1 MSGLLRPVTTLSGLK
16 VSTDIPRKPM
26 TQSSLQSTT
35 DPDIPQVL
43 LFGHSGA
50 GKSALLGA
58 LYQAGEKQGETLLG
72 EVLEPSGRLASIR
85 EAIYSGKD
93 LEKTHA
99 ELTSYTVRLR
109 PWREGTRLV
118 GEPFT
123 IVLNDCSGK
132 AAESLI
138 RHPNSLHD
146 PETRAPLAR
155 AVIDAD
161 AIILLVNASSDE
173 KELSSA
179 FAEFHA
185 FLTIVAW
192 GKTNAREVGGFP
204 IYLVLTQCDKLAK
217 PNDTRANWEERVQGH
232 AENTWDKF
240 HSFLKVAAHEDD
252 FPSPFLPFG
261 SIELIVQG
269 VAVRLPRLVDSPGQ
283 PTTPFHVAELFRDC
297 FAAAKSHRERV
308 RGSNRRLKWTI
319 RSAITFV
326 AAMLVTS
333 IGMILFQ
340 PPPVDF
346 QLTDRVTAYEMHEP
360 PAAVRLVE
368 PNLTRNNQTL
378 ISFRDDPGYYALRD
392 DLKEFIDSR
401 LKEID
406 DYKRYR
412 DKLNHATAP
421 GDTRTLEE
429 LAEVEKTLRGD
440 LALPAN
446 YSWEETPAALLR
458 QKWLAD
464 VSAIREAESNF
475 QDYYRNF
482 IRRGIALTLTNS
494 FGGNWRADVNGLLV
508 EGARPPVALKEPLAG
523 SPVYSSRRG
532 EAVLN
537 RVPYEFEG
545 VYHARKEWDTTRD
558 RLSHL
563 RDLADSLNLT
573 TGPDRPDSLLVLPE
587 PGPGVDSTTL
597 PTSRWNALKKTY
609 AYLADDVDNWNLND
623 FPDVGRSIL
632 ASRLDSY
639 FKAGLRHV
647 HALVQSRFGP
657 NLEKKDTHENWLML
671 ANLLTDSTTPF
682 PEWGQFL
689 QLYAKLLSSSAQNP
703 VLELAAFLRMTSFVL
718 DPKGLDLVIPGDL
731 SSDKVVPNG
740 MLTISI
746 IHQGNPSGTKR
757 FKQSGEG
764 LQSGSTTMYQFT
776 SEGTEKLTFIPGD
789 ALKAE
794 LPVRSG
800 TQEFKL
806 VWEGGTSQTYP
817 FDLLSREP
825 RLVKSTGTTEPA
837 VGVKM
842 TLTPNSVWPH
852 IPVLFLELRR

>member
-1 MSGLLRPVTTLSGLK
+1 
-16 VSTDIPRKPM
+16 M
-26 TQSSLQSTT
+26 TQYSLQSTT

-58 LYQAGEKQGETLLG
+58 LYQAGEKQGETLRG

-85 EAIYSGKD
+85 DAVYSGKE
-93 LEKTHA
+93 LEKTHT

-109 PWREGTRLV
+109 PWRDGTRLV

-123 IVLNDCSGK
+123 TVLNDCSGK

-138 RHPNSLHD
+138 RHPDSLHD

-161 AIILLVNASSDE
+161 AIILMVNASSDE

-192 GKTNAREVGGFP
+192 GKANAREVGGFP

-217 PNDTRANWEERVQGH
+217 PNDTRANWEERVQGR
-232 AENTWDKF
+232 AEATWDKF

-252 FPSPFLPFG
+252 SPSPFLPFG
-261 SIELIVQG
+261 SIELMVQG

-283 PTTPFHVAELFRDC
+283 PATPFHVAELFRDC

-308 RGSNRRLKWTI
+308 GGSNRRLKWTV

-346 QLTDRVTAYEMHEP
+346 QLADRVTAYEMHEP

-368 PNLTRNNQTL
+368 PNLTRNKQTL
-378 ISFRDDPGYYALRD
+378 TSFRDDPGYFTLRD

-412 DKLNHATAP
+412 DKLNAATSP
-421 GDTRTLEE
+421 GDTRTLDE

-446 YSWEETPAALLR
+446 YSWEETPVALLR
-458 QKWLAD
+458 QKWLDDA
-464 VSAIREAESNF
+464 SAIRKAEKTF
-475 QDYYRNF
+475 QDYYRDL
-482 IRRGIALTLTNS
+482 IRQGNAYTLASS
-494 FGGNWRADVNGLLV
+494 FGDNWRTNVNGFL
-508 EGARPPVALKEPLAG
+508 AKAIHPPVVLNDPLSG
-523 SPVYSSRRG
+523 SHVVSSRRG

-537 RVPYEFEG
+537 RVPYEFEA
-545 VYHARKEWDTTRD
+545 VYQARKDCDTTRD

-563 RDLADSLNLT
+563 RDLADALGLT
-573 TGPDRPDSLLVLPE
+573 GGADRPEPLLVLPE
-587 PGPGVDSTTL
+587 PGSGIDSTRL
-597 PTSRWNALKKTY
+597 PASRWNALKSTY
-609 AYLADDVDNWNLND
+609 PFLTDDFHGWNIND
-623 FPDVGRSIL
+623 FPDPGRSIL

-639 FKAGLRHV
+639 FKTGLRHV

-657 NLEKKDTHENWLML
+657 NLEKKDTPENWLML

-682 PEWGQFL
+682 SEWGRFL
-689 QLYAKLLSSSAQNP
+689 HLYARLLNSSSQNP
-703 VLELAAFLRMTSFVL
+703 VLELATFLRTTSFDL
-718 DPKGLDLVIPGDL
+718 EPKGFELVLPADL
-731 SSDKVVPNG
+731 SLEKVVPTG
-740 MLTISI
+740 LLTLSI
-746 IHQGNPSGTKR
+746 LHQGNSSGTKR
-757 FKQSGEG
+757 FKQRGEG
-764 LQSGSTTMYQFT
+764 LQSGSTMAYQFDAE
-776 SEGTEKLTFIPGD
+776 SSGKLTFIPGD

-806 VWEGGTSQTYP
+806 VWEGGMSRTYP
-817 FDLLSREP
+817 FDLFSREP
-825 RLVKSTGTTEPA
+825 RLVKPNGTSEPA
-837 VGVKM
+837 IGVKM
-842 TLTPNSVWPH
+842 TLTPSSMWPH
-852 IPVLFLELRR
+852 IPILFSELRR